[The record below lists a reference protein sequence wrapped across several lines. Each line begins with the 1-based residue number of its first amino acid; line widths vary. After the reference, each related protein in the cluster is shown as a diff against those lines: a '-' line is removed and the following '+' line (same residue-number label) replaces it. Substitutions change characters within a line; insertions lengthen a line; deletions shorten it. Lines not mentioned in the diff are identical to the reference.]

1 MQHCLSR
8 VPARKPLGGGAMK
21 TRIFGLC
28 LLAAGAAALPT
39 GPARADITPKDV
51 QVMARALGFT
61 EKPPTG
67 EVNIG
72 IVFAPGNPQSA
83 KEADDLKTLMGTGL
97 KAGNL
102 TLKPVLVKIDDLG
115 SAGDV
120 AAFLLTEGVGADG
133 AKLAAATKT
142 KQKPCVTIDM
152 AQVQSGACVMG
163 IKSEP
168 KVEIVVNKA
177 AAADSGVSF
186 AASFR
191 MMITEL

>member
-1 MQHCLSR
+1 
-8 VPARKPLGGGAMK
+8 MK